1 MILFRLDS
9 GSRSGVDEI
18 TQVLSV
24 PRGPG
29 GENVDLELLEPG
41 KLMKTDE
48 NWWKMMISWN
58 LNLYQ
63 FISICWT

>member
-48 NWWKMMISWN
+48 K
-58 LNLYQ
+58 
-63 FISICWT
+63 